1 MGETTRVQ
9 CLKKRAKRKRC
20 GKKACMEISVLQS
33 MKGDAKKNER
43 KSITEKSGDLV
54 LLAGREDHLPDS
66 ERSLSNSD

>member
-1 MGETTRVQ
+1 MLYLE
-9 CLKKRAKRKRC
+9 KKRC

-54 LLAGREDHLPDS
+54 LLAGGASGPPFSAR
-66 ERSLSNSD
+66 